1 MSLAVCDA
9 LLRSKPDYSN
19 LGDTLAAITG
29 AVAEAYYGVPDT
41 IRTRATAFLD
51 KRLHKILLEFEKK
64 YPARLETIQGFR
76 D

>member
-1 MSLAVCDA
+1 MRRPSAQ
-9 LLRSKPDYSN
+9 RNYSN

-29 AVAEAYYGVPDT
+29 AVAEAYCGVPDT

-64 YPARLETIQGFR
+64 YPARLETI
-76 D
+76 

>member
-1 MSLAVCDA
+1 MRRPSAQ
-9 LLRSKPDYSN
+9 RNYSN